1 MGKQSCP
8 TTCTNSLK
16 YCHVCV
22 QACANFLISLQQN
35 LFSKCDVCVK
45 FSQERLKV
53 VGQKHATEVLRTEF
67 RAHLDLVE

>member
-1 MGKQSCP
+1 M
-8 TTCTNSLK
+8 N
-16 YCHVCV
+16 V
-22 QACANFLISLQQN
+22 QAIVSDDLYYTVLPYMHACTGQSPTSLQQD

-53 VGQKHATEVLRTEF
+53 VGQKHATEVLRAEF